1 MQFVEDEDA
10 PERQISP
17 EEYLAEQKKR
27 IRTRAFWGIGIGA
40 FLVAAH
46 LGWLVLF
53 SLAGLSPDF
62 SILFR
67 SIFFIIGLFAL
78 AAGIWGLYYAKN
90 LKLED
95 LIPTQEA
102 IDFARQ
108 SEISVPYF
116 TYILVG
122 LLVAVTLAQLNFGID
137 ESVEV
142 AGLVKPLI
150 REKGEYWR
158 ILTGATLH
166 GFFPI
171 HLFFNGQALKGF
183 GELIEY
189 LSNRAHLL
197 IVFVL
202 AIIGGGLCSLFF
214 APDIPS
220 IGASGGIMGLVGY
233 LTIYGYRRKK
243 QLPPNFFKNILI
255 NVGFI
260 AAFGLIGYQIFD
272 NLAHLGGFVVGAIYG
287 FLQIPKDLKKNPREV
302 GAFAEL
308 AGYFAM
314 IVFVFTC
321 IFSILLLM
329 KVVE

>member
-1 MQFVEDEDA
+1 MQFVNDEDA

-17 EEYLAEQKKR
+17 EEYLAEQKSA
-27 IRTRAFWGIGIGA
+27 IRKRAFWGVGIGA

-46 LGWLVLF
+46 LGWLILF
-53 SLAGLSPDF
+53 SLAGLSPDYT
-62 SILFR
+62 ILFR
-67 SIFFIIGLFAL
+67 SIFFILGLFAL
-78 AAGIWGLYYAKN
+78 VGGIWGLYYAKN

-102 IDFARQ
+102 IEFARQ

-116 TYILVG
+116 TYALIG
-122 LLVAVTLAQLNFGID
+122 LLIAVTIAQLSVGME
-137 ESVEV
+137 ESYEI
-142 AGLVKPLI
+142 AGLVKPLVW
-150 REKGEYWR
+150 EKGEYWR

-183 GELIEY
+183 GELFEY
-189 LSNRAHLL
+189 LSNRFHLL
-197 IVFVL
+197 IVFVS
-202 AIIGGGLCSLFF
+202 AIIGGSLCSLFF

-233 LTIYGYRRKK
+233 LTIYGYRRKS
-243 QLPPNFFKNILI
+243 QLPPNFFRNILI

-272 NLAHLGGFVVGAIYG
+272 NLAHLGGFIVGAVYG

-302 GAFAEL
+302 GAFVEL
-308 AGYFAM
+308 AGYFAL

-321 IFSILLLM
+321 IFSILLLL
-329 KVVE
+329 KIVE